1 MADWAVVG
9 SADGDDG
16 EVRGT
21 RVNGVYVVLAKAEGE
36 WFALDDWCSHE
47 ECPLSDGW
55 VEGEKIVCH
64 CHGSEFDVRTGQALS
79 GPATEPVKTY
89 PARVV
94 DEKIEVQVEESRRPA

>member
-1 MADWAVVG
+1 VTEWAEVG
-9 SADGDDG
+9 SAEGEDG

-21 RVNGVYVVLAKAEGE
+21 RVHGVYVVLARAGGE

-55 VEGEKIVCH
+55 LEGAKIVCN
-64 CHGSEFDVRTGQALS
+64 CHGSEFDLRSGAALS

-89 PARVV
+89 PIRVV
-94 DEKIEVQVEESRRPA
+94 DGRIAIEIEAEA